1 MSPDRARRPCP
12 CRALPALLPALL
24 ALIGAGGAQAEVRPY
39 YLGATATYTHDSNLL
54 RLADGGV
61 APAGYFRAD
70 SAFSTALLA
79 GFDQPF
85 GRQHGYA
92 NLTVRDTRYR
102 ANTIYNNQG
111 YTANA
116 GLDWSTAERVSGNLV
131 LSGNRALY
139 AFNAGYGAGLLTKK
153 NLQTTKT
160 VNAGLNV
167 GLVTEYSLVLSA
179 GRRDVTNS
187 LNEPA
192 TQALDFYQNNASIGV
207 LWKPRGATSFGATYS
222 ETRGRYPRY
231 QQVADGF
238 NADRFT
244 QPNFDLSAI
253 VQPSGASNV
262 ELHLGYSQTRYDL
275 NQPRNFSGATGK
287 LVWSWQPSGKLQ
299 LNARMSRDVGQ
310 NVYAVNDFGIPATSD
325 YSQVYNTVRLQ
336 ADYSL
341 TAKIALTASWSQVQ
355 RTIAQRTDS
364 PFRAPT
370 SQGKDNSQVLAL
382 GTRWAPLR
390 SVLVGCDYS
399 QENRS
404 ASGDLTAPLH
414 DNNVA
419 CYAQFQLQQ

>member
-1 MSPDRARRPCP
+1 MPSRA
-12 CRALPALLPALL
+12 ALALLLGLL
-24 ALIGAGGAQAEVRPY
+24 AADGAQAEVRPY
-39 YLGATATYTHDSNLL
+39 YFGVTESYTRDSNLL
-54 RLADGGV
+54 RLADGAV
-61 APAGYFRAD
+61 APDGYSRGD
-70 SAFSTALLA
+70 SAWSTSLLA

-92 NLTVRDTRYR
+92 NLTLRDTRYS
-102 ANTIYNNQG
+102 ANSIYNNQG

-116 GLDWSTAERVSGNLV
+116 GLDWSTAERVSGSLV
-131 LSGNRALY
+131 VSGNRALY

-153 NLQTTKT
+153 NLQTTKALNGS
-160 VNAGLNV
+160 VNV
-167 GLVTEYSLVLSA
+167 GLVTEYSLVVTA

-231 QQVADGF
+231 QQVADGY

-253 VQPSGASNV
+253 VQPTGASNLEV
-262 ELHLGYSQTRYDL
+262 HVGYSQTRYDL
-275 NQPRNFSGATGK
+275 NQPRNFSGGTGK

-299 LNARMSRDVGQ
+299 LSARLSRDVGQ

-325 YSQVYNTVRLQ
+325 YSQVYNTARLQ
-336 ADYSL
+336 ADYSV
-341 TAKIALTASWSQVQ
+341 TAKIALTTSWTQVQ
-355 RTIAQRTDS
+355 RTIALRTDS

-370 SQGKDNSQVLAL
+370 AEGKDNSRVLAL
-382 GTRWAPLR
+382 GARWAPLR
-390 SVLVGCDYS
+390 SVQVGCDYTH
-399 QENRS
+399 EKRS
-404 ASGDLTAPLH
+404 ASGELTAPLS
-414 DNNVA
+414 DNTFA